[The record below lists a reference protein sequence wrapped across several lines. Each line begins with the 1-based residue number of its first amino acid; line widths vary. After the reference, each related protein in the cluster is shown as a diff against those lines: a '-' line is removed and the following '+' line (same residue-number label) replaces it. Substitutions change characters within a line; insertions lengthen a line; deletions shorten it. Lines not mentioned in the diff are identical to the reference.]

1 MGVGI
6 LSFFRINFSR
16 CVFFVACVKRH
27 AQPPP
32 FSSPLIL
39 SLVNMTAK
47 IWCMKKEH
55 LLISGVGKYPEYNYY
70 RVTGMATDDKPKGSH
85 EREAEPVNVR
95 SLLP

>member
-6 LSFFRINFSR
+6 LSFFASIL
-16 CVFFVACVKRH
+16 VAVCFCGMCEEACPTTAIQLTPDFELGEYDR
-27 AQPPP
+27 QN
-32 FSSPLIL
+32 
-39 SLVNMTAK
+39 LVYE
-47 IWCMKKEH
+47 KEH